1 MMYEGRWAGE
11 TGAVIASGPSVRV
24 TQYEKL
30 YGRARV
36 CAVNDSHRLVP
47 WADMLY
53 AADWK
58 WWRHHNFVHHFR
70 GERWTQHIGCN
81 GWPLEAAISGINV
94 IRCVH
99 KLNVSYDPSYVGSG
113 WNSAFQAMNLL
124 IHMGIT
130 KILLIGVDLHD
141 IKGTHWFGDHPPG
154 LQRRSPYATFRKA
167 FEQAAAGMA
176 ERGIEVIN
184 CSNSSALKV
193 FPVMHVEDAL
203 R

>member
-1 MMYEGRWAGE
+1 MMYQGRWAGE

-24 TQYEKL
+24 TEYEKL

-58 WWRHHNFVHHFR
+58 WWREYNFVHHFR
-70 GERWTQHIGCN
+70 GERWTQDIGCP
-81 GWPLEAAISGINV
+81 GWPLEAAISGLNV
-94 IRCVH
+94 IKCMH
-99 KLNVSYDPSYVGSG
+99 QLDVSYNPKYVGSG

-141 IKGTHWFGDHPPG
+141 VKGKHWFGDHPQG
-154 LQRRSPYATFRKA
+154 LQRQSPYSTFRKA
-167 FEQAAAGMA
+167 FEQAAPGMA

-193 FPVMHVEDAL
+193 FPVMNVKDAL
-203 R
+203 G